1 MFKKIAIGLLVFTV
15 LGAGGAAVVYGASTK
30 DAEPI
35 VQELLSQEQGN
46 EIAGQGQQG
55 ESQQGEGQQGEAQG
69 NAEMVAEGSLGEAWM
84 ETGVIVAIEDT
95 GIQMTLESSE
105 TVFVELGPPDF
116 WTTQG
121 VTLEV
126 GQTITV
132 DGSDNKG
139 MIHATAVLT
148 ADGQVLQVRSETG
161 MPLWSGGAD
170 HEQGQNGNNDG
181 EHSGEAQMQVDE
193 WITIEGS
200 LMSFQG
206 GNMTMSTSEG
216 EILSFKTGQP
226 RFFADQGITFQVG
239 DEIIVVGF
247 YEGAEFQ
254 AGDIT
259 QVSTGL
265 RVMLRDPNGR
275 PLWAG
280 AGSSGGGGGG
290 NSKHGG

>member
-1 MFKKIAIGLLVFTV
+1 MFKKVAIGLLIFTV
-15 LGAGGAAVVYGASTK
+15 LGAGGAAAAYGVSTK
-30 DAEPI
+30 EAEPV
-35 VQELLSQEQGN
+35 VQEVVSQGQGN
-46 EIAGQGQQG
+46 EAAGQGQQG

-69 NAEMVAEGSLGEAWM
+69 NAEMAAEGSLGEAWM
-84 ETGVIVAIEDT
+84 ETGVIAAIEDA
-95 GIQMTLESSE
+95 GIQLTLENGE
-105 TVFVELGPPDF
+105 TAFVELGPPDF

-126 GQTITV
+126 GQTVTV
-132 DGSDNKG
+132 DGSDNEG

-170 HEQGQNGNNDG
+170 NAQGQNGNSEGDHG
-181 EHSGEAQMQVDE
+181 GEAQMQVDE

-226 RFFADQGITFQVG
+226 RFFAEQGITFQVG

-280 AGSSGGGGGG
+280 PGNGGGGGG
-290 NSKHGG
+290 GGGKHGG